1 MKKSVFTIS
10 LMIISVFLS
19 AQSVD
24 INNILISQKVNIR
37 MGQSKH
43 LYADFILQK
52 KFPVKAMIES
62 GIPFLVL
69 DSTFVFN
76 HMKELGIS
84 LVESNNVLNLAG
96 NRFVCR
102 YITNDTI
109 YLNNLYYKG
118 KVLITDLTSK
128 GVEVMYPIHTFRNPD
143 DANSQIIELDISS
156 KYITPLTREELKMK
170 KSKYKKFP
178 MRNDGYG
185 EMYAIDSKLEVLS
198 SVSKR
203 YYSLQGDFL
212 LDLGNA
218 SFLFLLDQH
227 PKYQEFISN
236 SDFKLQQG
244 RNNQGKLI
252 PVKAF
257 WTSKCYIADKSFS
270 NVTIAITQ
278 MLPKFTTV
286 GILGLKFFENFNVIF
301 DFEEK
306 TLYLRKK

>member
-24 INNILISQKVNIR
+24 INNILKSQKVNIR

-69 DSTFVFN
+69 DSTFVFD
-76 HMKELGIS
+76 HMKELSIS

-128 GVEVMYPIHTFRNPD
+128 GVEAMYPIHTFRNPD

-198 SVSKR
+198 SASKR

-236 SDFKLQQG
+236 SDFKLQ
-244 RNNQGKLI
+244 
-252 PVKAF
+252 
-257 WTSKCYIADKSFS
+257 
-270 NVTIAITQ
+270 
-278 MLPKFTTV
+278 
-286 GILGLKFFENFNVIF
+286 
-301 DFEEK
+301 
-306 TLYLRKK
+306 